1 MPNIERA
8 GCRIVTIRN
17 GIDTSRLANGLTDK
31 PLRDRLGIGD
41 DVRLLGFLGRFM
53 EQKGFLPLL
62 DVLQRLRTK
71 GATASFRLLAVGSG
85 DFEREYRAEVARRG
99 LADIVTFF
107 GYVSDIGPILRQL
120 DLLLVPGGN
129 VVCFLHRLRD

>member
-1 MPNIERA
+1 LRSMLRRLNVLIACGDDVRANVLEYMPNIERA

-99 LADIVTFF
+99 L
-107 GYVSDIGPILRQL
+107 
-120 DLLLVPGGN
+120 
-129 VVCFLHRLRD
+129 